1 MRSIQ
6 AAITGA
12 ALLGVAALPSLA
24 APAAIKCWTNK
35 DGVRECGNVVPP
47 EYAQQGHEELNR
59 RGIVVEERERAKTPE
74 ELEAERRE
82 AERRAAEAQRLRR
95 QAAED
100 RVLLDT
106 FSSVDDMI
114 LTRDGKIQSLESQIR
129 LTQNQIE
136 KLEKNL
142 EDAIAAAAEQE
153 RQGRK
158 PGPEIE
164 RNIDE
169 IREQI
174 ARKRAFIDDKRAEQD
189 NVRRQFEV
197 DIARF
202 RALKGAGP

>member
-1 MRSIQ
+1 MRSIL

-12 ALLGVAALPSLA
+12 ALLGVTALPPLA
-24 APAAIKCWTNK
+24 AAAPIKCWTNK

-47 EYAQQGHEELNR
+47 EYAQQGHEELNP

-82 AERRAAEAQRLRR
+82 AERRAAEAQGLRR

-129 LTQNQIE
+129 LTENQIE
-136 KLEKNL
+136 KLQKNL
-142 EDAIAAAAEQE
+142 EDAIATAAEQE
-153 RQGRK
+153 RQGHK

-174 ARKRAFIDDKRAEQD
+174 ARKHAFIDDKRAEQD
-189 NVRRQFEV
+189 NVRRQFEA